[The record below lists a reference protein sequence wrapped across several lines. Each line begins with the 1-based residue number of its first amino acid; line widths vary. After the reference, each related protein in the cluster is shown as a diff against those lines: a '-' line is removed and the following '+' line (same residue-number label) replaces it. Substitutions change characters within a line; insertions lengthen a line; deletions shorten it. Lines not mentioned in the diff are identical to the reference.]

1 MTGVIV
7 SCMPVLPSFFRHVFH
22 KSSDSTASSSSRSH
36 SSGWQ
41 AASSTVADRY
51 RKSKPTRRVLKDPY
65 LLTTTDC
72 EALDDLENGHRRQQ
86 DGHHGV
92 VKLEGTG
99 TTTTIERGSCGERS
113 LPEHLVET
121 LGQRPDMSALVSRS
135 VRVESHPRAGVG
147 ELDLV
152 VPQETQTSR

>member
-22 KSSDSTASSSSRSH
+22 KSSDSTAASSSRSH
-36 SSGWQ
+36 SSGWKT
-41 AASSTVADRY
+41 ASSTVADRY

-65 LLTTTDC
+65 LLSTTDC

-86 DGHHGV
+86 DGRHGF

-99 TTTTIERGSCGERS
+99 TTTTIERGSSGETS
-113 LPEHLVET
+113 LPELLVET
-121 LGQRPDMSALVSRS
+121 LGQRPNTRALVSRS
-135 VRVESHPRAGVG
+135 VEVEWHPRAGV
-147 ELDLV
+147 
-152 VPQETQTSR
+152 PQEAQFR